1 MKKMPYNQ
9 CHVNA
14 GPLCKNKPMAEM
26 PLEYV
31 KAYITYMEVNNPS
44 LWMDDKCVKESFFSD
59 YVEARKRVPYP
70 EDKKKKPNFSMF
82 LFLGIA
88 IGSLLVIVI
97 LLMVIYIKRRGINE
111 ADDIKDTTE
120 ELRQN

>member
-1 MKKMPYNQ
+1 MKKASYNQ

-14 GPLCKNKPMAEM
+14 GPLCKDKPMAEM
-26 PLEYV
+26 SLEYV
-31 KAYITYMEVNNPS
+31 KAYIAYMEANNPS

-70 EDKKKKPNFSMF
+70 EEKKKRTFSMF

-88 IGSLLVIVI
+88 IGSLLVIIV

-111 ADDIKDTTE
+111 VDDIRDTIE
-120 ELRQN
+120 ESKQN